1 MSKKQYMFVVAL
13 DPFTSRFKIESA
25 QDWLGERVYDF
36 TDEQLRYLE
45 TDEEAQEYD
54 ALEDVLQMGLGH
66 INKIFDDNSVSFD
79 KGE

>member
-1 MSKKQYMFVVAL
+1 MSKQYMFVVAL
-13 DPFTSRFKIESA
+13 DPKTSRFKIEPVGNWIG
-25 QDWLGERVYDF
+25 DPVYDF
-36 TDEQLRYLE
+36 EYEQVRYLE
-45 TDEEAQEYD
+45 TDEEAREYD